1 MESQI
6 DLTSE
11 IKHIENFKT
20 LLEKYKDFKSCLRD
34 IKISTVLGQK
44 CLFEIEDID
53 PPLVCYLSD
62 NILQSLNQSAILI
75 SKLSFKIDTDLSIIE
90 LNITYKILDTKM
102 GKLIF
107 ELQNLEIPIPIKPKV
122 VNSQVFGFY
131 IDNQKLSTNIF
142 S

>member
-44 CLFEIEDID
+44 CLFEIEDIN
-53 PPLVCYLSD
+53 PPLLCDFSNRD
-62 NILQSLNQSAILI
+62 MIDISQSAISI
-75 SKLSFKIDTDLSIIE
+75 KKLSFKIDDNMNIISLT
-90 LNITYKILDTKM
+90 LNYEFLQTKM
-102 GKLIF
+102 GKLAQ
-107 ELQNLEIPIPIKPKV
+107 ELINNGIEIKILAKSHHTSQIIPW
-122 VNSQVFGFY
+122 QVYTFY
-131 IDNQKLSTNIF
+131 ISNNV
-142 S
+142 

>member
-1 MESQI
+1 
-6 DLTSE
+6 
-11 IKHIENFKT
+11 
-20 LLEKYKDFKSCLRD
+20 
-34 IKISTVLGQK
+34 
-44 CLFEIEDID
+44 
-53 PPLVCYLSD
+53 
-62 NILQSLNQSAILI
+62 
-75 SKLSFKIDTDLSIIE
+75 
-90 LNITYKILDTKM
+90 M